1 MADEQESKSRPAEL
15 SADEAF
21 LQEQRLAQRQAAE
34 TFIRSQATLD
44 DLDALER
51 LIENRRRAMLPRF
64 C

>member
-1 MADEQESKSRPAEL
+1 MADGQENGSRPAEL
-15 SADEAF
+15 SADEAY
-21 LQEQRLAQRQAAE
+21 LQEQRRVQRQAAE

-44 DLDALER
+44 DLDALES